1 MRGALVL
8 LIIIGSLPKCL
19 VQPWIGV
26 LMFSWVSFMNPHKY
40 AWGPAR
46 EFPVALVIAVAT
58 LIGLLMTRD
67 KQKLPMDKMTVM
79 MLLLWLI
86 FVFTTPFAINQAAAW
101 PHLTET
107 SKIMLMIFISMILI
121 NDQRKLRYL
130 FLVIAFSL
138 GLIGLKGALFSV
150 ISGGVHRVFGPDGT
164 FIHDNNDLALALNM
178 TLPLMFYLWK
188 DEKNVWLKT
197 ALKISFAASIVAIIF
212 TYSRGGFLALAAV
225 GFMLMVKA
233 RYKSLAVVTLGLGLL
248 VGTLLIPSQWS
259 DRMGTIKTYEQDNS
273 ALGRL
278 NAWATAWNLV
288 LDRPI
293 TGGGFNVFFVRD
305 VFRKYAPDPTDIRDV
320 HSSYFEMLGEQG
332 FIGLAVY
339 IALITAT
346 LSSLTAL
353 KWRLKRNPEI
363 HWPQHYPD
371 MLQVSLIAY
380 LIGGA
385 FLGRAYFDLFYQMVA
400 AAVVLKQLVNQEV
413 STKAT
418 VSAST
423 LIRGTLR
430 PAVPRMGLR
439 T

>member
-1 MRGALVL
+1 
-8 LIIIGSLPKCL
+8 
-19 VQPWIGV
+19 
-26 LMFSWVSFMNPHKY
+26 
-40 AWGPAR
+40 
-46 EFPVALVIAVAT
+46 
-58 LIGLLMTRD
+58 
-67 KQKLPMDKMTVM
+67 
-79 MLLLWLI
+79 
-86 FVFTTPFAINQAAAW
+86 
-101 PHLTET
+101 
-107 SKIMLMIFISMILI
+107 
-121 NDQRKLRYL
+121 
-130 FLVIAFSL
+130 
-138 GLIGLKGALFSV
+138 
-150 ISGGVHRVFGPDGT
+150 
-164 FIHDNNDLALALNM
+164 
-178 TLPLMFYLWK
+178 
-188 DEKNVWLKT
+188 
-197 ALKISFAASIVAIIF
+197 
-212 TYSRGGFLALAAV
+212 
-225 GFMLMVKA
+225 MLMVKA